1 MPPESHPE
9 VSEMQREWRSSV
21 AASIKSTESK
31 VDLLLSQITEMRVE
45 YVRTHQLEALNERV
59 SELESD
65 KHKIVGAAVLLNV
78 IGAFVL
84 FLISKFW
91 K

>member
-1 MPPESHPE
+1 MTPEHAE
-9 VSEMQREWRSSV
+9 ISEMQREWRASV
-21 AASIKSTESK
+21 ADAIKSTERK
-31 VDLLLSQITEMRVE
+31 VDLLLSQMGEMRVE
-45 YVRTHQLEALNERV
+45 YVRAHQLEALTKRV
-59 SELESD
+59 SGLESD
-65 KHKIVGAAVLLNV
+65 KQKIIGAAVLLNV